1 MPPDASETFHPVIPP
16 DRNSSVPTRQ
26 VAPATRGS
34 PDHEGPTMPSRD
46 RWIPLGGA
54 VRPACL
60 VRTAPHAASVRLR
73 HSHLLP
79 MRVLPPRCNA
89 QRAPGTLVVPGAHSH
104 ARGHKGRAGKARKL
118 GPELRTADTVQIQRG
133 VNRGSL
139 VPLLRTSE
147 QILLQL
153 AIDSRWNGCRVG
165 AKGQPATLSG
175 RAVCIARCGL
185 WTWRPPSSASGAAM
199 SCTRCHHD

>member
-16 DRNSSVPTRQ
+16 GRNSSVPTRQ
-26 VAPATRGS
+26 VAPVTRGS

-60 VRTAPHAASVRLR
+60 VRTSPHAASVRLR
-73 HSHLLP
+73 HSHLPPL
-79 MRVLPPRCNA
+79 RILPPRCIV

-104 ARGHKGRAGKARKL
+104 ARGHMGRAGKPRKL
-118 GPELRTADTVQIQRG
+118 GPELRAADTVLIQRG
-133 VNRGSL
+133 VNRGNL
-139 VPLLRTSE
+139 PLILTSE
-147 QILLQL
+147 QILILLQIS
-153 AIDSRWNGCRVG
+153 IDTLCNGCRVG

-185 WTWRPPSSASGAAM
+185 WT
-199 SCTRCHHD
+199 